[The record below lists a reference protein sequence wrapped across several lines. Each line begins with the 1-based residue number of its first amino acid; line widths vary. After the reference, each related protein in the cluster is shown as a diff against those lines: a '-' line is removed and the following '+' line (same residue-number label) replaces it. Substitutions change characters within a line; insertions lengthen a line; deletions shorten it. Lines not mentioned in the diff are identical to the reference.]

1 MIVYNQEE
9 IDRISKV
16 KETNDKLEEFFNLK
30 REEWTKNIT
39 PLFDALKDNFTLTN
53 SNKIEVMDILGKVV
67 YIQTVQDANHK
78 VDLSNLNQVIY
89 FYRVTNVQSN
99 EMAQGKLVF
108 N

>member
-1 MIVYNQEE
+1 
-9 IDRISKV
+9 
-16 KETNDKLEEFFNLK
+16 
-30 REEWTKNIT
+30 
-39 PLFDALKDNFTLTN
+39 
-53 SNKIEVMDILGKVV
+53 MDILGKVV

-78 VDLSNLNQVIY
+78 VDLSNLNQGIY